1 MTLPLSSQYGNFMRT
16 TLTIDDDLLAAARSL
31 ARTRSETLGQAL
43 STLARRGLTGA
54 PRVRAGRRG
63 AGFPV
68 FSVPRD
74 AHPITI
80 DDVHKAED
88 EA

>member
-1 MTLPLSSQYGNFMRT
+1 MRT

-31 ARTRSETLGQAL
+31 AHAKSVSVGRIL
-43 STLARRGLTGA
+43 SDLARQGLRTVSRTHGK
-54 PRVRAGRRG
+54 RVD
-63 AGFPV
+63 GFPV
-68 FSVPRD
+68 FHVSRD

-80 DDVHKAED
+80 DDVRKWED